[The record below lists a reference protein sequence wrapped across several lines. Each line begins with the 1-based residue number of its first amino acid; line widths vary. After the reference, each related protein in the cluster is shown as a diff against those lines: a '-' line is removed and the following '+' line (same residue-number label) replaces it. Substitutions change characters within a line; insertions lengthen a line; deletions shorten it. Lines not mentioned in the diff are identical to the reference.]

1 MIRKLVQRE
10 VRREFRSGGYT
21 DLVLAGLDARV
32 SGSDASALGSGQCRD
47 REPVSGAR
55 YLGCRP
61 RHRHGRPDGS
71 RVGTESAAT

>member
-32 SGSDASALGSGQCRD
+32 SGSDANALVAGSVEIASRYLGS
-47 REPVSGAR
+47 

-61 RHRHGRPDGS
+61 RDRHGRTDGS
-71 RVGTESAAT
+71 L